1 MEKLV
6 HCIECKSSM
15 VNITNAT
22 TRHDLKK
29 YICTYDNQFLS
40 SSDVNGIKIC
50 FLCSNCNN
58 RFEMRISNEKAC
70 CKYKMMSSKINI
82 KYSKHY
88 ASII

>member
-15 VNITNAT
+15 VNITEAT
-22 TRHDLKK
+22 TRHESKK
-29 YICTYDNQFLS
+29 YNCTYDNQFLA
-40 SSDVNGIKIC
+40 SDNVNGIKIC
-50 FLCSNCNN
+50 FVCSNCNN

-70 CKYKMMSSKINI
+70 CKYKMVSSNVNI

-88 ASII
+88 ASIM